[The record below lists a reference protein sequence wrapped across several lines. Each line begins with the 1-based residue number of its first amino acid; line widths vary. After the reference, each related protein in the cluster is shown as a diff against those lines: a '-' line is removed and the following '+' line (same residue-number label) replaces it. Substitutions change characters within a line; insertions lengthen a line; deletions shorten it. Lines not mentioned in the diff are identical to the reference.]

1 MHQKI
6 STNICNRL
14 DMKTSVIYSRVSSVT
29 DRQSTD
35 RQISD
40 LQTYAARNELNVI
53 STYSEHI
60 SGAKRNEERT
70 VLMECLDYCINNN
83 VDTLLLSE
91 LSRLGRSTLQVL
103 KSLDILHS
111 NGVNVYIQNLNLN
124 TLLDNKEVNPLTSI
138 IITVMAEMAS
148 IERSNIVYRLQSG
161 RENYLANGGTVG
173 RKKGS
178 VKTLEQ
184 KKEEYKD
191 VISHL
196 KKGISVRN
204 VAKLT
209 NKGVATVQ
217 RIKTEFNI

>member
-1 MHQKI
+1 
-6 STNICNRL
+6 
-14 DMKTSVIYSRVSSVT
+14 MKTSVIYSRVSSVT

-35 RQISD
+35 RQIAD
-40 LQTYAARNELNVI
+40 LKAYAERNELHITKV
-53 STYSEHI
+53 YSEHI
-60 SGAKRNEERT
+60 SGAKKNEERT
-70 VLMECLDYCINNN
+70 VLMECLNYCVSNKI
-83 VDTLLLSE
+83 DTLLLSE

-124 TLLDNKEVNPLTSI
+124 TLLENKEVNPLTSI
-138 IITVMAEMAS
+138 IITVMAEMAN

-161 RENYLANGGTVG
+161 RANYIQNGGTVG

-191 VISHL
+191 VITYL

-204 VAKLT
+204 VSKLT

-217 RIKTEFNI
+217 RIKSQFGI

>member
-1 MHQKI
+1 
-6 STNICNRL
+6 
-14 DMKTSVIYSRVSSVT
+14 MKTSVIYSRVSSVT
-29 DRQSTD
+29 DRQNTD

-40 LQTYAARNELNVI
+40 LQTYAGRNELHITKV
-53 STYSEHI
+53 YSEHI
-60 SGAKRNEERT
+60 SGAKKNEERT
-70 VLMECLDYCINNN
+70 VLMECLDYCISNNI
-83 VDTLLLSE
+83 DTLLLSE

-111 NGVNVYIQNLNLN
+111 HGVNVYIQNLNLN

-138 IITVMAEMAS
+138 IITVMAEMAN

-161 RENYLANGGTVG
+161 RANYLANGGTVG

-178 VKTLEQ
+178 LKSMEQ

-217 RIKTEFNI
+217 RIKTEFQL

>member
-1 MHQKI
+1 
-6 STNICNRL
+6 
-14 DMKTSVIYSRVSSVT
+14 MKTSVIYSRVSSVT

-40 LQTYAARNELNVI
+40 LKTYAGRNELNVI

-70 VLMECLDYCINNN
+70 ILIECLDYCINNN

-111 NGVNVYIQNLNLN
+111 HGVNVYIQNLNLN

-161 RENYLANGGTVG
+161 RENYIQNGGTVG

-178 VKTLEQ
+178 VKSMEQ

-191 VISHL
+191 VITHL

-204 VAKLT
+204 VAKIT

-217 RIKTEFNI
+217 RIKSQFSI

>member
-1 MHQKI
+1 
-6 STNICNRL
+6 
-14 DMKTSVIYSRVSSVT
+14 MKTSVIYSRVSSVT

-35 RQISD
+35 RQIAD
-40 LQTYAARNELNVI
+40 LKAYAERNELHITKV
-53 STYSEHI
+53 YSEHI
-60 SGAKRNEERT
+60 SGAKKNEERT
-70 VLMECLDYCINNN
+70 VLMECLNYCVSNKI
-83 VDTLLLSE
+83 DTLLLSE

-124 TLLDNKEVNPLTSI
+124 TLLENKEVNPLTSI
-138 IITVMAEMAS
+138 IITVMAEMAN
-148 IERSNIVYRLQSG
+148 IERSNIVYRLQSE
-161 RENYLANGGTVG
+161 RANYIQNGGTVG

-178 VKTLEQ
+178 LKSMEQ
-184 KKEEYKD
+184 KKQEYKD

-217 RIKTEFNI
+217 RIKSQFGI

>member
-1 MHQKI
+1 
-6 STNICNRL
+6 
-14 DMKTSVIYSRVSSVT
+14 MKTSVIYSRVSSVT
-29 DRQSTD
+29 DRQNTD

-40 LQTYAARNELNVI
+40 LQAYAERNELNVI
-53 STYSEHI
+53 SVYSEHI

-124 TLLDNKEVNPLTSI
+124 TLLENKEVNPLTSI
-138 IITVMAEMAS
+138 IITVMAEMAN

-161 RENYLANGGTVG
+161 RANYIQNGGTVG

-178 VKTLEQ
+178 LKSMEQ
-184 KKEEYKD
+184 KKQEYKD

>member
-1 MHQKI
+1 MKI
-6 STNICNRL
+6 
-14 DMKTSVIYSRVSSVT
+14 SVIYSRVSSVT

-35 RQISD
+35 RQVAD
-40 LQTYAARNELNVI
+40 LKAYAGRNELHITKV
-53 STYSEHI
+53 YSEHI
-60 SGAKRNEERT
+60 SGAKKNEERT
-70 VLMECLDYCINNN
+70 VLMQCLNYCVSNKI
-83 VDTLLLSE
+83 DTLLLSE

-124 TLLDNKEVNPLTSI
+124 TLLENKEVNPLTSI
-138 IITVMAEMAS
+138 IITVMAEMAN

-161 RENYLANGGTVG
+161 RANYISNGGTVG

-178 VKTLEQ
+178 VKSLDQ

-209 NKGVATVQ
+209 DKGVATVQ

>member
-1 MHQKI
+1 
-6 STNICNRL
+6 
-14 DMKTSVIYSRVSSVT
+14 MKTSVIYSRVSSVN

-35 RQISD
+35 RQIAD
-40 LQTYAARNELNVI
+40 LQAYASRNELTIV
-53 STYSEHI
+53 SVYSEHI
-60 SGAKRNEERT
+60 SGAKKNEERT
-70 VLMECLDYCINNN
+70 VLMECLDYCITNKI
-83 VDTLLLSE
+83 DTLLLSE

-111 NGVNVYIQNLNLN
+111 AGVNVYIQNLNLN

-178 VKTLEQ
+178 VKSMEQ

-191 VISHL
+191 VISNL

-204 VAKLT
+204 VAKIT
-209 NKGVATVQ
+209 NTGVATVQ
-217 RIKTEFNI
+217 RIKSQFGI

>member
-1 MHQKI
+1 
-6 STNICNRL
+6 
-14 DMKTSVIYSRVSSVT
+14 MKTSVIYSRVSSSN
-29 DRQSTD
+29 DRQNTD

-40 LQTYAARNELNVI
+40 LQAYACKNELTIVG
-53 STYSEHI
+53 TYSEHI
-60 SGAKRNEERT
+60 SGAKKNEERT
-70 VLMECLDYCINNN
+70 VLMECLNYCVSNKI
-83 VDTLLLSE
+83 DTLLLSE

-111 NGVNVYIQNLNLN
+111 AGVNVYIQNLNLN
-124 TLLDNKEVNPLTSI
+124 TLLENKEVNPLTSI
-138 IITVMAEMAS
+138 IITVMAEMAN

-161 RENYLANGGTVG
+161 RANYIQNGGTVG

-178 VKTLEQ
+178 VKSLDQ

-209 NKGVATVQ
+209 NKGIATVQ

>member
-1 MHQKI
+1 
-6 STNICNRL
+6 
-14 DMKTSVIYSRVSSVT
+14 MKTSVIYSRVSSVT
-29 DRQSTD
+29 DRQNTD
-35 RQISD
+35 RQIAD
-40 LQTYAARNELNVI
+40 LKTYAERNELNV
-53 STYSEHI
+53 TNVYSEHV
-60 SGAKRNEERT
+60 SGAKKNEERT
-70 VLMECLDYCINNN
+70 VLMECLNYCVSNKI
-83 VDTLLLSE
+83 DTLLLSE

-111 NGVNVYIQNLNLN
+111 HGVNVYIQNLNLN
-124 TLLDNKEVNPLTSI
+124 TLLDNEEVNPLASV
-138 IITVMAEMAS
+138 IITVMAEMAN

-161 RENYLANGGTVG
+161 RANYLANGGTVG

-191 VISHL
+191 VITHL

-204 VAKLT
+204 VSKLT

-217 RIKTEFNI
+217 RIKSQFGI

>member
-1 MHQKI
+1 
-6 STNICNRL
+6 
-14 DMKTSVIYSRVSSVT
+14 MKTSVIYSRVSSVT
-29 DRQSTD
+29 DRQNTD
-35 RQISD
+35 RQIAD
-40 LQTYAARNELNVI
+40 LQAYAGRNELNVI
-53 STYSEHI
+53 SVYSEHI

-111 NGVNVYIQNLNLN
+111 HGVNVYIQNLNLN
-124 TLLDNKEVNPLTSI
+124 TLLDNKEVNPLASI
-138 IITVMAEMAS
+138 VITVLAEMSS

-161 RENYLANGGTVG
+161 RANYLANGGTVG

-178 VKTLEQ
+178 VKSMEQ

-191 VISHL
+191 VITHL
-196 KKGISVRN
+196 KKGISIRN
-204 VAKLT
+204 VAKIT

-217 RIKTEFNI
+217 RIKTEFAL

>member
-1 MHQKI
+1 
-6 STNICNRL
+6 
-14 DMKTSVIYSRVSSVT
+14 MKTSVIYSRVSSVT
-29 DRQSTD
+29 DRQNTD

-40 LQTYAARNELNVI
+40 LKTYAERNELNVI
-53 STYSEHI
+53 SVYSEHI

-70 VLMECLDYCINNN
+70 VLMECLDYCVTNKI
-83 VDTLLLSE
+83 DTLLLSE

-124 TLLDNKEVNPLTSI
+124 TLLDNKEVNPLASI
-138 IITVMAEMAS
+138 VITVLAEMAS

-161 RENYLANGGTVG
+161 RANYISNGGSVG

-178 VKTLEQ
+178 VKSLEQ

>member
-1 MHQKI
+1 
-6 STNICNRL
+6 
-14 DMKTSVIYSRVSSVT
+14 MKTSVIYSRVSSSN
-29 DRQSTD
+29 DRQNTD

-40 LQTYAARNELNVI
+40 LQAYAERNELHITKV
-53 STYSEHI
+53 YSEHI
-60 SGAKRNEERT
+60 SGAKKNEERT
-70 VLMECLDYCINNN
+70 VLMECLDYCISNNI
-83 VDTLLLSE
+83 DTLLLSE

-111 NGVNVYIQNLNLN
+111 HGVNVYIQNLNLN

-138 IITVMAEMAS
+138 IITVMAEMAN

-161 RENYLANGGTVG
+161 RANYILNGGTVG

-191 VISHL
+191 VITHL

-204 VAKLT
+204 VSKLT